1 MWSIVESIQDNSA
14 SLLEVELKMADRLR
28 LRSPG
33 SPRLHSQACTRTWN
47 SHKHH
52 PPSLLFSLLDL
63 LATHL
68 QSPCL
73 QLLLCSAANRVVV
86 LTFRGLFYLN
96 LLVI

>member
-33 SPRLHSQACTRTWN
+33 SPGLHSQACTSTWN
-47 SHKHH
+47 SYKHH

-63 LATHL
+63 LATHS

-73 QLLLCSAANRVVV
+73 QRLLCCAANRVVV
-86 LTFRGLFYLN
+86 LTFRGLFYFN